1 MLSRHGIR
9 ITTLCALTGSAMG
22 QAQIAYD
29 VDENPCDFQLQYSTA
44 PSVGV
49 SGLAAVVLGTH
60 EMALFDKAGNKIDSR
75 DWFFELPDPTYPFAP
90 GNDGASILR
99 SLVFPRAEYD
109 PLTGRLWMFYSE
121 AFNVAPESGP
131 DCTPIL
137 HIAVDKGVGNFHPN
151 PGLLEGLGE
160 DHWWY
165 YTGNASDMTEGNG
178 GVAFK
183 LNSSSVDPFREPVFP
198 QIPVG
203 SHAPLQDTALLA
215 SYGFDERAIV
225 AAMSSRLACT
235 QDGIDAYEQYIYL
248 IPRSNN
254 DFSTNDE
261 WLIDGVR
268 ADEGSFV
275 CIQMRDAPLIED
287 DSVFGYVVQ
296 EPYEQY
302 ANATFL
308 VSTAGSQPG
317 ESQTAIRV
325 KGLFF
330 NDGGTP
336 EDPSDDQWEVRQSL
350 EQDASAP
357 QGWRLFDSDI
367 GDPLLNFYRPT
378 ADDYPDA
385 PAFSPTVEGDFFTSA
400 VLTKD
405 ASGTPRIFAVHA
417 ALADDGTGNPSD
429 RWIVQWYVID
439 PDLTDFHSAPIL
451 SEDWRPTVIARGRI
465 EESQGDCYHPVLGV
479 NDDGL
484 MTIEYTY
491 SSGSDDQEIRRA
503 RFNSSYAITSTQS
516 LAPAPTLPDQGFL
529 NSRWALYADLQ
540 FDPSAGPG
548 LCNWLWST
556 HTLVDGDATMATY
569 IRDVWLYRQNQAGLC
584 FQTDLNQSGFTDLID
599 MMMYTDYY
607 MRGDERADTD
617 YDGYV
622 DAIDMA
628 NYLNAYR
635 AATGP

>member
-1 MLSRHGIR
+1 MHSRRGLGIVA
-9 ITTLCALTGSAMG
+9 LCALAGSALG

-29 VDENPCDFQLQYSTA
+29 VDENPFDFQLQYSTA
-44 PSVGV
+44 PSLGV

-60 EMALFDKAGNKIDSR
+60 EMALFDKAGNKIAGR

-90 GNDGASILR
+90 GNDGASFLR
-99 SLVFPRAEYD
+99 SLVYPRAEYD

-121 AFNVAPESGP
+121 AFNAAPESAP
-131 DCTPIL
+131 ECTPIL
-137 HIAVDKGVGNFHPN
+137 HIAVDKGAGGFHPN
-151 PGLLEGLGE
+151 PNLLEGLGE

-165 YTGNASDMTEGNG
+165 YTGNANDMTEGNG
-178 GVAFK
+178 GVAFS
-183 LNSSSVDPFREPVFP
+183 LSSTNVDPFRPSGAGVP
-198 QIPVG
+198 PG
-203 SHAPLQDTALLA
+203 SHDPLQDTALLA

-225 AAMSSRLACT
+225 AAMSSRIICAD
-235 QDGIDAYEQYIYL
+235 DGIDAFEQYIYL

-268 ADEGSFV
+268 ADEDDFV
-275 CIQMRDAPLIED
+275 CIQMRDRPLIAD
-287 DSVFGYVVQ
+287 DSVFGHVVQ

-308 VSTAGSQPG
+308 VSTAGSQAE
-317 ESQTAIRV
+317 ESQTEIRV
-325 KGLFF
+325 KGIFF

-336 EDPSDDQWEVRQSL
+336 SDPTDDQWEVRQSL
-350 EQDASAP
+350 EQDAGAQ

-367 GDPLLNFYRPT
+367 GDPLLNFFRPT
-378 ADDYPDA
+378 AADYPDA
-385 PAFSPTVEGDFFTSA
+385 PDFSPTVEGDFITSA
-400 VLTKD
+400 VLTED

-417 ALADDGTGNPSD
+417 ALADDGTGDPSD

-439 PDLTDFHSAPIL
+439 PDLADFHSAPIL

-465 EESQGDCYHPVLGV
+465 EESQGNCYHPVLGV

-491 SSGSDDQEIRRA
+491 SSGIDDQEIRRA
-503 RFNSSYAITSTQS
+503 RFNSSYAITSTQA
-516 LAPAPTLPDQGFL
+516 LAPAPTLPDQRFL

-540 FDPSAGPG
+540 FDPVVGPG
-548 LCNWLWST
+548 VCNWLWST
-556 HTLVDGDATMATY
+556 HTLVDGDATTDTE
-569 IRDVWLYRQNQAGLC
+569 IRDVWLYRQNQTGFC
-584 FQTDLNQSGFTDLID
+584 FQTDLNQSGFTDPID

-617 YDGYV
+617 ADGRV
-622 DAIDMA
+622 DSIDMA
-628 NYLNAYR
+628 RYLDAYS
-635 AATGP
+635 AATGR